1 VVFTLFLA
9 QSEEKKMTPTEKELV
24 QKSFEAV
31 KPISEQAAE
40 LFYGRLFEIAPEVK
54 PLFSGDMKEQGRK
67 LMKTLTIAVSG
78 LDDLNALVPVVQKLG
93 QGHVAYGVKPEHY
106 DKVGEALLWTLGQ
119 GLGDAFTPEV
129 ETGWKHVYQIL
140 SDTMIGAAYG
150 QAAE

>member
-1 VVFTLFLA
+1 
-9 QSEEKKMTPTEKELV
+9 MTPMDRIRV
-24 QKSFEAV
+24 QETFEAV
-31 KPISEQAAE
+31 KPISDEAAR

-54 PLFSGDMKEQGRK
+54 PLFSGDMEEQGRK
-67 LMKTLTIAVSG
+67 LMKTLTIAVAG

-106 DKVGEALLWTLGQ
+106 SKVGEALLWTLGQ

-129 ETGWKHVYQIL
+129 EAAWTEVYRIL
-140 SDTMIGAAYG
+140 SETMIASAYG